1 MFKRVLLSLCLV
13 LVVCLAI
20 GVTKVWA
27 DLGEMQDQYDEIWN
41 RLEDVDWLMKQ
52 NEAEKQQA
60 IAEAQKYL
68 DQLNQVEGQLNL
80 TQEQIDY
87 VMAACLYS
95 LS

>member
-1 MFKRVLLSLCLV
+1 MKMFKRVLLSLCLV

-20 GVTKVWA
+20 GVTNVWA

-60 IAEAQKYL
+60 LLKKQQLAEEERQRKAEAKL
-68 DQLNQVEGQLNL
+68 
-80 TQEQIDY
+80 
-87 VMAACLYS
+87 AAWEAK
-95 LS
+95 